1 MSIASEITRIAGLRD
16 TIRSKLLDFGII
28 TNDSANLS
36 DCATAIDGISK
47 VTPSI
52 PATTITIDTA
62 PTLNKSTG
70 VITMSASKSASVVP
84 TVSKGYTDGSGT
96 AGTITAKVASTL
108 QLSPTLA
115 AKTYTPGTSNQ
126 TIAAQRW
133 LTGAQTIKGDSNLVA
148 ANIKSGKS
156 IFGVTGTGGKAIKYL
171 TARGSTRRSDET
183 LAFDYNYV
191 TPTAEFKGTKKYK
204 YTPIPVGGALP
215 LAIFAYDDGHPGNSV
230 WLQDIV
236 TATDGTTYLAFR
248 FSNFSLVQNTYVPF
262 ISGETTI
269 NVPGPYVTWTNLL
282 VRYYVVS
289 GIA

>member
-28 TNDSANLS
+28 TSDSANLS

-70 VITMSASKSASVVP
+70 VITMSASKSASIAP

-108 QLSPTLA
+108 QLSPTQGA
-115 AKTYTPGTSNQ
+115 QTITPTTSNQ
-126 TIAAQRW
+126 TIAAGRW

-148 ANIKSGKS
+148 ANIVSGKS
-156 IFGVTGTGGKAIKYL
+156 IFGVAGGAGKGLLYKTGTVE
-171 TARGSTRRSDET
+171 TASSTAAFYYNTSGSTRKAHYIT
-183 LAFDYNYV
+183 V
-191 TPTAEFKGTKKYK
+191 
-204 YTPIPVGGALP
+204 PISGVLP
-215 LAIFAYDDGHPGNSV
+215 IGIFAYVSSGRDLSTMTLG
-230 WLQDIV
+230 
-236 TATDGTTYLAFR
+236 TATVKDTTCVV
-248 FSNFSLVQNTYVPF
+248 FSVHDLDSTCYTYFVPF
-262 ISGETTI
+262 SAGASTL
-269 NVPGPYVTWTNLL
+269 NVPVGYYSALSDESVKYWLVTE
-282 VRYYVVS
+282 V
-289 GIA
+289 A